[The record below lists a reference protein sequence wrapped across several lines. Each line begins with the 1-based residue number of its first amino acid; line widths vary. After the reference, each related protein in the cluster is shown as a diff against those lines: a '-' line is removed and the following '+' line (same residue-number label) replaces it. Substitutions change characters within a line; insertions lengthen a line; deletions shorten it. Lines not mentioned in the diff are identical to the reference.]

1 MTATLTSARHEIHQ
15 AFQTVWDS
23 GSAALNG
30 GVIPPISYD
39 AVAFDTPTA
48 AAWARIRIRHEQGEQ
63 VTLGPPAQKRF
74 NKTGTVIVSIF
85 TPVSTSLDTSKAE
98 ALGIL
103 AKSAFEGKATP
114 SQVWFRD
121 VSINEIGV
129 EESWF
134 QVDVIATFNYDDFV

>member
-1 MTATLTSARHEIHQ
+1 MTATLTEARNEIHQ
-15 AFQTVWDS
+15 AFQDVWDADS
-23 GSAALNG
+23 PALNG
-30 GVIPPISYD
+30 GVAPPISYD

-48 AAWARIRIRHEQGEQ
+48 ATWARIRIRHEQGEQ
-63 VTLGPPAQKRF
+63 ATLGGPATRRF

-85 TPVSTSLDTSKAE
+85 TPISVTLDTSQAE
-98 ALGIL
+98 ALALL
-103 AKSAFEGKATP
+103 AKTAFEGKATP

-134 QVDVIATFNYDDFV
+134 QIDVIATFNYDDFA

>member
-1 MTATLTSARHEIHQ
+1 MTATLTEARNEIHQ
-15 AFQTVWDS
+15 AYQTVWDA

-30 GVIPPISYD
+30 GAIPPTSYD

-48 AAWARIRIRHEQGEQ
+48 ATWARIRVRHEQGEQ
-63 VTLGPPAQKRF
+63 VTLGPPAQRRF

-98 ALGIL
+98 ALAIL
-103 AKSAFEGKATP
+103 AKSAFEGKTTP

-121 VSINEIGV
+121 VTINEIGV